1 MSSKKTL
8 FTGCRIV
15 DADTDI
21 ERGWILT
28 EGTFIAGLGAG
39 DPDSTL
45 TAQADSIAD
54 ASGLVAMPGVIDTH
68 VHFRE
73 PGLTQ
78 KATIASESRAAAAG
92 GVTTFFDMPNTNPPT
107 VTPEAWEDKMR
118 RAKETSLINYAFF
131 VGATPDNIDWLAS
144 LDFTDRPGVKLFM
157 GSTTGTTAAG
167 SGEWIDDLFSKIK
180 AVVAVHAED
189 DGIIAEA
196 QKTAVGKYGSPEAVP
211 VTEHPAIRTRQACV
225 GSTQLITSIARR
237 HNHRLHVCH
246 ISTADELA
254 LFTAG
259 TDTAEKLI
267 TAETCPQYLTFDSDD
282 YARLGAR
289 IKCNPSIKAFTDRE
303 ALNAS
308 LSTGKIDTIATDHA
322 PHLPTDKNGGA
333 LKAASGMPGVQF
345 ALPLMLEKTLD
356 AHLTLQSVSRLMSG
370 NPATIFGIDRRG
382 FIRPGYYADLVFV
395 KAGTTPHTIADADVV
410 SICGWT
416 PYAGIEVTYSVEST
430 WVNGTCVYAAGAFP
444 ALGTPAATPVKFK
457 GIQS

>member
-1 MSSKKTL
+1 MSSKRTL

-15 DADTDI
+15 DTDTDI
-21 ERGWILT
+21 PRGWILT
-28 EGTFIAGLGAG
+28 EGDIIADFGAG
-39 DPDSTL
+39 DPDGTV
-45 TAQADSIAD
+45 TARADSTAD

-73 PGLTQ
+73 PGLIQ

-107 VTPEAWEDKMR
+107 VTSGAWDDKMR
-118 RAKETSLINYAFF
+118 RAKESSLINYAFF

-167 SGEWIDDLFSKIK
+167 SGKWIDDLFSKVK
-180 AVVAVHAED
+180 AVIAVHAED
-189 DGIIAEA
+189 DSIIADA
-196 QKTAVGKYGSPEAVP
+196 QKAAIEKYGSPETVP
-211 VTEHPAIRTRQACV
+211 IQEHPLIRTRQACV
-225 GSTQLITSIARR
+225 DSSRLITSIAQS

-254 LFTAG
+254 LFTPG
-259 TDTAEKLI
+259 TDPSAKLI

-282 YARLGAR
+282 YKRLGAR
-289 IKCNPSIKAFTDRE
+289 IKCNPSIKTLTDRE
-303 ALNAS
+303 ALNAA

-322 PHLPTDKNGGA
+322 PHLIADKTGGA

-370 NPATIFGIDRRG
+370 NPATIFSIDRRG
-382 FIRPGYYADLVFV
+382 FIRRGYHADLVFV
-395 KAGTTPHTIADADVV
+395 KADTTPRTITDSDVE

-416 PYAGIEVTYSVEST
+416 PYAGIELTYSVQST
-430 WVNGTCVYAAGAFP
+430 WVNGTCVYAEGIFP
-444 ALGTPAATPVKFK
+444 ELDTPAAAPVKFK
-457 GIQS
+457 GTQS

>member
-28 EGTFIAGLGAG
+28 DGDIIAAFGAG
-39 DPDSTL
+39 DPDSSVTS
-45 TAQADSIAD
+45 QAASTAD

-118 RAKETSLINYAFF
+118 RAAETSLINYAFF
-131 VGATPDNIDWLAS
+131 VGATPDNIGWLSS

-167 SGEWIDDLFSKIK
+167 SGRWIDDLFTRVK
-180 AVVAVHAED
+180 AIVAVHAED
-189 DGIIAEA
+189 DSIIAEA
-196 QKTAVGKYGSPEAVP
+196 QKAAIEKYGSAEAVP
-211 VTEHPAIRTRQACV
+211 VSEHPAIRTRQACLE
-225 GSTQLITSIARR
+225 STRLITSIAKA

-254 LFTAG
+254 LFTAR
-259 TDTAEKLI
+259 TDPTAKLI

-282 YARLGAR
+282 YTRQGAR
-289 IKCNPSIKAFTDRE
+289 IKCNPSIKTFTDRE

-322 PHLPTDKNGGA
+322 PHLAADKNGGA

-356 AHLTLQSVSRLMSG
+356 ARLTLRSVSRLMSG

-382 FIRPGYYADLVFV
+382 FIRRGYHADLVFV
-395 KAGTTPHTIADADVV
+395 KAGTTPHVIADSDVV
-410 SICGWT
+410 SSCGWT

-430 WVNGTCVYAAGAFP
+430 WVNGTCVYAGGSFP
-444 ALGTPAATPVKFK
+444 TLAAPAATPVKFK

>member
-28 EGTFIAGLGAG
+28 DGDIIADFGAG
-39 DPDSTL
+39 DPDNKVA
-45 TAQADSIAD
+45 AQSGSIAD

-107 VTPEAWEDKMR
+107 VTPDAWDDKMR

-167 SGEWIDDLFSKIK
+167 SGQWIDDLFCKVK

-189 DGIIAEA
+189 DSIIAEA
-196 QKTAVGKYGSPEAVP
+196 QKTAVGRYGSTDAVP
-211 VTEHPAIRTRQACV
+211 VGEHPEIRTRQACV
-225 GSTQLITSIARR
+225 ESSRFITSIARR

-254 LFTAG
+254 LFTPG
-259 TDTAEKLI
+259 TDPSAKLI

-282 YARLGAR
+282 YTRLGAR
-289 IKCNPSIKAFTDRE
+289 IKCNPAIKTSTDRE

-322 PHLPTDKNGGA
+322 PHLLSDKTGGA

-356 AHLTLQSVSRLMSG
+356 ARLTLQSVSRLMSG

-382 FIRPGYYADLVFV
+382 FIRRGYYADLVFV
-395 KAGTTPHTIADADVV
+395 KAGTHPRKISDDDVV
-410 SICGWT
+410 SLCGWT
-416 PYAGIEVTYSVEST
+416 PYTGIEVTYSVEST
-430 WVNGTCVYAAGAFP
+430 WVNGTCVYAGGAFP
-444 ALGTPAATPVKFK
+444 ELGTPAATPVKFK

>member
-28 EGTFIAGLGAG
+28 DGDIIADFGAG
-39 DPDSTL
+39 DPDSSVA
-45 TAQADSIAD
+45 AQSGSIAD

-107 VTPEAWEDKMR
+107 VTPDAWDDKMR

-167 SGEWIDDLFSKIK
+167 SGQWIDDLFSKVK
-180 AVVAVHAED
+180 AMVAVHAED
-189 DGIIAEA
+189 DSIIAEA
-196 QKTAVGKYGSPEAVP
+196 QKTVVGRYGSADAVP
-211 VTEHPAIRTRQACV
+211 VGEHPQIRTRQACV
-225 GSTQLITSIARR
+225 ESSRFITSIARR

-254 LFTAG
+254 LFTPG
-259 TDTAEKLI
+259 TDPSAKLI

-282 YARLGAR
+282 YTRLGAR
-289 IKCNPSIKAFTDRE
+289 IKCNPAIKTSTDRE

-322 PHLPTDKNGGA
+322 PHLLSDKTGGA

-356 AHLTLQSVSRLMSG
+356 ARLTLQSVSRLMSG
-370 NPATIFGIDRRG
+370 NPAVIFGIDRRG
-382 FIRPGYYADLVFV
+382 FIRRGYYADLVFV
-395 KAGTTPHTIADADVV
+395 KAGTHPRKISDDDVV
-410 SICGWT
+410 SLCGWT
-416 PYAGIEVTYSVEST
+416 PYTGIEVTYSVEST
-430 WVNGTCVYAAGAFP
+430 WVNGTCVYAGGAFP